1 MVKHTQTI
9 RWHFVGFALKG
20 LTSRRELFSQKAPSQ
35 MFDRIVNTSLSRANC
50 KKKGKLWD
58 SSLAFR
64 EVLAST
70 EWKVSKYGVFSGPYF
85 PVFSPGAGKCR
96 PGKTPYLDTFHA
108 LEYPSTYFHWT
119 LMLVLTCQS
128 LSFKTVRKI
137 SKLIFIWRW
146 SELPL
151 FVPLFVGFAVGNQKV
166 TCYLGIYLGYC
177 FTYKKNKLF
186 LYIFCELS

>member
-70 EWKVSKYGVFSGPYF
+70 EWKVSKYGVLSGPYF

-96 PGKTPYLDTFHA
+96 PEKTPYLDTFHA

-128 LSFKTVRKI
+128 LSYKTEKNFQINFYLTLVRTPSLCSSLCRICSGESKSYLLLRYI
-137 SKLIFIWRW
+137 SWILLHI
-146 SELPL
+146 
-151 FVPLFVGFAVGNQKV
+151 
-166 TCYLGIYLGYC
+166 
-177 FTYKKNKLF
+177 
-186 LYIFCELS
+186 